1 MKHTIITDMGTG
13 YSFDQIIENE
23 IEYGPKWAELGWFE
37 DDRFENGH
45 YYYFS
50 NYYGSEGGYYN
61 EDKDELIP
69 SWDIDD
75 LDENDFIERY
85 GAGKEIVDDSYFVE
99 YPIDRE
105 LSGLHVDYD
114 KRYKSEYFNEKYS
127 TEEIQDEN
135 GIHYWDGRG
144 IYQYFDGLF
153 YPVEMERVEDK
164 S

>member
-1 MKHTIITDMGTG
+1 MKHIIITDMGTG

-61 EDKDELIP
+61 EETDELIESFRLEEMEP
-69 SWDIDD
+69 EEAEKIQDNC
-75 LDENDFIERY
+75 E
-85 GAGKEIVDDSYFVE
+85 FVE

>member
-1 MKHTIITDMGTG
+1 MKHTIITDIGTG

-61 EDKDELIP
+61 EETDELIESFRLEEMEP
-69 SWDIDD
+69 EEAEKIQDNC
-75 LDENDFIERY
+75 E
-85 GAGKEIVDDSYFVE
+85 FVE

>member
-1 MKHTIITDMGTG
+1 MDKG
-13 YSFDQIIENE
+13 YTFEEVIENE
-23 IEYGPKWAELGWFE
+23 VECGRKWLEIGWFE
-37 DDRFENGH
+37 NDEFEDGH

-61 EDKDELIP
+61 EEKDVLIP

-75 LDENDFIERY
+75 MDEADFIDCY
-85 GAGKEIVDDSYFVE
+85 GANKEKIVDDSEFVE

-105 LSGLHVDYD
+105 LFGLHVDYD

-135 GIHYWDGRG
+135 GKHYWDGRG
-144 IYQYFDGLF
+144 VYQYINGLF
-153 YPVEMERVEDK
+153 YEVELVDK
-164 S
+164 D

>member
-1 MKHTIITDMGTG
+1 MKHTITTDMGAG

-23 IEYGPKWAELGWFE
+23 IDYGPKWAELGWFE
-37 DDRFENGH
+37 EFTPENGH
-45 YYYFS
+45 FYYFS

-61 EDKDELIP
+61 EETDELIESFRLEEMEP
-69 SWDIDD
+69 EEAEKIQDNC
-75 LDENDFIERY
+75 E
-85 GAGKEIVDDSYFVE
+85 FVE

-105 LSGLHVDYD
+105 LFGLHVDYD

-153 YPVEMERVEDK
+153 YPVEMESVEE
-164 S
+164 

>member
-61 EDKDELIP
+61 EETDELIESFRLEEMEP
-69 SWDIDD
+69 EEAEKIQDNC
-75 LDENDFIERY
+75 E
-85 GAGKEIVDDSYFVE
+85 FVE